1 MLFPVRMFPNGI
13 ETRVMLEASKEM
25 MKMLLVAAFASVA
38 LWAGPAEIARA
49 ADLYHR
55 TQYEEAYRILQPVLG
70 NDPAAHSLAGKC
82 KFMLDD
88 FKKAAD
94 LFEKAVQ
101 LNGQLSDHYH
111 WLGKAYGRRAESG
124 NPLIAPHYATRA
136 RQMFEKAVELDPKN
150 GEAIGDLFEYY
161 MEAPGFLGGG
171 LAKAQAL
178 LEQIKANDQ
187 AEFYYATAQLAQ
199 KRKEFNKA
207 EQHLKRAAELAPRQI
222 GRLLDVAKFLARQ
235 GRLIESESFISKAE
249 KLDPNNPKL
258 LYDKAQTYLIAKKN
272 LPMATKLLEQ
282 YLKADLNPDMPSRA
296 DAEKLLRQAR
306 GGV

>member
-1 MLFPVRMFPNGI
+1 
-13 ETRVMLEASKEM
+13 MLEASKEM

-38 LWAGPAEIARA
+38 LWAGPAEITRA

-82 KFMLDD
+82 RFMLDD

-94 LFEKAVQ
+94 LLEKAVQ

-136 RQMFEKAVELDPKN
+136 RQMFEKAVQLDPKN

-161 MEAPGFLGGG
+161 LEAPGFLGGG
-171 LAKAQAL
+171 LAKAQTL
-178 LEQIKANDQ
+178 LAQIKANDQ

-222 GRLLDVAKFLARQ
+222 GRLLDVAKFLARH

-282 YLKADLNPDMPSRA
+282 YLKAELNPELPSRA

-306 GGV
+306 SGA

>member
-1 MLFPVRMFPNGI
+1 
-13 ETRVMLEASKEM
+13 MLEASKGM
-25 MKMLLVAAFASVA
+25 MKLLLVAVFASAA
-38 LWAGPAEIARA
+38 LWAGPAEISRA

-55 TQYEEAYRILQPVLG
+55 TKYQEAFRVLQPVLG
-70 NDPAAHSLAGKC
+70 SDPAAHSLAGKC
-82 KFMLDD
+82 QYMVGD
-88 FKKAAD
+88 FKKAID

-101 LNGQLSDHYH
+101 LNGQLSDYYH
-111 WLGKAYGRRAESG
+111 WLGRAYGRRAESG

-150 GEAIGDLFEYY
+150 GEAISDLFDYY
-161 MEAPGFLGGG
+161 LEAPGFLGGG
-171 LAKAQAL
+171 LGKAQAL

-199 KRKEFNKA
+199 KRKEFNSA

-249 KLDPNNPKL
+249 KIDPNNPKL
-258 LYDKAQTYLIAKKN
+258 LFDKAQTYVIAKKN

-282 YLKADLNPDMPSRA
+282 YLKADLNPEMPSRA
-296 DAEKLLRQAR
+296 EAEKLLRQAR
-306 GGV
+306 GGA